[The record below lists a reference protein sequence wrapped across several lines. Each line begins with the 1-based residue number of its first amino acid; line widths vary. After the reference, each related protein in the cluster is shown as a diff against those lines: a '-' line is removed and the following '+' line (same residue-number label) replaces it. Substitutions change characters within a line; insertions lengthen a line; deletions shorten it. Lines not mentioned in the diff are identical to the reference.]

1 MNIRSKLSRLKVH
14 TGIEEKSKSS
24 LKEQSR
30 GDEDSLFTSETD
42 QQWETFGA
50 RIKRLDEQYVI
61 AREIIYPLTDQH
73 GKYTFGQLFEACSL
87 WKQGNINHPLSAA
100 DIEPDQLIFFD
111 TETTGL
117 YTGAGHHIFLLGYAQ
132 VKSDGVYVKQYL
144 LPGPESEAALYYY
157 FLSEVDNLSH
167 LVTYNGK
174 AFDWPQVKTRHTFV
188 RDQVPKLPAFGH
200 FDLLHAARRLWSH
213 ELPSCKLPIVEEH
226 KLNFAR
232 KHDTPSYLVPML
244 YFDFV
249 KEQDPTL
256 MEGVLKHHEWDLLS
270 LITLYCKLSFKL
282 TDHPDEHSNESE
294 SYELGRWY
302 ASIGESEHA
311 TKFLKRGIKSSREDI
326 ASKSIYEYAEL
337 LKKQKNLR
345 EAFIYYHKSIHLKH
359 RVTEAALECAKMMEH
374 SEKDLSRAIDFT
386 QIAID
391 GLTSVP
397 IKKRIRLQTDLEKR
411 IDRLE
416 SKLRK

>member
-14 TGIEEKSKSS
+14 TGIEEKSNPSQ
-24 LKEQSR
+24 KEESR
-30 GDEDSLFTSETD
+30 GDSTPLTEVE
-42 QQWETFGA
+42 QQWQTFGA
-50 RIKRLDEQYVI
+50 MIKKLDEQYVI
-61 AREIIYPLTDQH
+61 AREVVYPLSKQH
-73 GKYTFGQLFEACSL
+73 GEYTFQQLFEACSR
-87 WKQGNINHPLSAA
+87 WSQGDTNHPLSARHV
-100 DIEPDQLIFFD
+100 EPDKLIFFD

-132 VKSDGVYVKQYL
+132 VKSDGVHIKQYL
-144 LPGPESEAALYYY
+144 LPYPESEAAMYYY
-157 FLSEVDNLSH
+157 FLTEVDNLSH

-174 AFDWPQVKTRHTFV
+174 AFDLPQVKTRHTFV

-200 FDLLHAARRLWSH
+200 FDLLHAARRLWSN

-226 KLNFAR
+226 KLNFIR

-249 KEQDPTL
+249 KEQDPSL

-282 TDHPDEHSNESE
+282 TDHPEEQSNESE
-294 SYELGRWY
+294 YYELGRWY

-311 TKFLKRGIKSSREDI
+311 TKFLKRGIKSSRDDI

-345 EAFIYYHKSIHLKH
+345 EAFIYYHKSIHLNY
-359 RVTEAALECAKMMEH
+359 RVTEAALECAKIMEH
-374 SEKDLSRAIDFT
+374 SEKDLSSAIDYT

-416 SKLRK
+416 SKQRKY

>member
-14 TGIEEKSKSS
+14 TGIEEKNTVPQKGRSG
-24 LKEQSR
+24 
-30 GDEDSLFTSETD
+30 GDSILLSEVEK
-42 QQWETFGA
+42 QWQTFGA
-50 RIKRLDEQYVI
+50 QIKRLEDQYVI
-61 AREIIYPLTDQH
+61 VREVVYPLSDQH
-73 GKYTFGQLFEACSL
+73 GEYTFSQLFDACSK
-87 WKQGNINHPLSAA
+87 WKQSEMKHPLSA
-100 DIEPDQLIFFD
+100 EQVNSDQLIFFD

-200 FDLLHAARRLWSH
+200 FDLLHAARRLWSN
-213 ELPSCKLPIVEEH
+213 ELPSCRLPIIEEH
-226 KLNFAR
+226 KLDFAR

-249 KEQDPTL
+249 KEQDPSL

-282 TDHPDEHSNESE
+282 TDHPEEHSNDSE
-294 SYELGRWY
+294 CYELGRWY
-302 ASIGESEHA
+302 ASIGETDPAA
-311 TKFLKRGIKSSREDI
+311 TFLKRGIKSSRGDI
-326 ASKSIYEYAEL
+326 ASKSIYEYADL
-337 LKKQKNLR
+337 LKKQKKPR
-345 EAFIYYHKSIHLKH
+345 EALTYYQESIQLGY
-359 RVTEAALECAKMMEH
+359 RVSEAALECAKMMEH
-374 SEKDLSRAIDFT
+374 FEKDLGCAIDFT

-397 IKKRIRLQTDLEKR
+397 TKKRVKLQADLRKR
-411 IDRLE
+411 MNRLE
-416 SKLRK
+416 TKQGKA